1 MRSAVIGVAPKS
13 RVNFKLVGPQPVQSA
28 MCTQITR
35 AHNNEIEESF
45 CKRICVEM
53 QCILSIIA
61 KFHINITDYRKHILV
76 YAQ

>member
-28 MCTQITR
+28 MCTQIIR
-35 AHNNEIEESF
+35 AHNNEMEESF

-53 QCILSIIA
+53 Q
-61 KFHINITDYRKHILV
+61 V
-76 YAQ
+76 YP

>member
-1 MRSAVIGVAPKS
+1 
-13 RVNFKLVGPQPVQSA
+13 
-28 MCTQITR
+28 MCTQIIR
-35 AHNNEIEESF
+35 GHNNKIEEPPF

-53 QCILSIIA
+53 QCIHGLFESILSIIA

>member
-1 MRSAVIGVAPKS
+1 
-13 RVNFKLVGPQPVQSA
+13 

-35 AHNNEIEESF
+35 AYNNEIEESF
-45 CKRICVEM
+45 CKRICAEM
-53 QCILSIIA
+53 QCIHGLFESILSIIA